1 MRVFLS
7 AIVVSLLLGVVAV
20 IAAVG
25 LSRPL
30 ADPIATARLRIL
42 SDPSASLTPGEAQ
55 AALFS
60 DSSAKRYAASSQ
72 PDGHFWIGL
81 EPLQAQ
87 TRPERPVLELRML
100 RASELRFWAL
110 DAGDLVPLEL
120 QARNDKGGI
129 SVKLDGFD
137 VGNTFIVGSIIPKG
151 VGRPKVFLWSQD
163 AYDDSVLLFERGGG
177 ALLGSF
183 IMLAIFSAFVGAVN
197 RDWSFFLFAGWLIT
211 TLRVASINDGWDLTW
226 LGISLDNELLLMLMR
241 VSLAAHALLTISLF
255 RSLLASELE
264 RSKLSPW
271 LAGATALFAA
281 LVVASPFLRHAAF
294 LPALWVSAALGILLI
309 LTSLTLVVLRTRSS
323 VAFWYTGSWCAT
335 FIGVLTEVGYASGLI
350 SQVVPG
356 LNSQTASVTSALV
369 TAIALAEKLRVERLG
384 RLAAQREKF
393 DVLEKFK
400 RNYDSMP
407 VGLFSMTRL
416 GSVTLFNPAFA
427 KMFGIQGTRLRHDSS
442 VAMETLL
449 GENPA
454 QRLVG
459 AIDTAGPLDLEFNV
473 DTDDG
478 QRRWFQ
484 SRVTANGDA
493 IEGSIQDVTARKE
506 AESRLRHL
514 VDHDSLTGLLNRH
527 GLEEAM
533 KSAAEAAR
541 RGLPCAI
548 AHVDLDRFKLIND
561 LYGHATGDAMIQ
573 EASTRLLSTVRS
585 RDFVARIADSFVILL
600 LDCPDR
606 AVVRLTERLRESI
619 GEHPFELEGKSL
631 TMTVS
636 VGVTSLDPEMPPIE
650 AMAAANRA
658 CAEAK
663 SRGRNC
669 VVRLDE
675 GDDALTRHLEELK
688 VVADL
693 QKRLPIDRYFL
704 EMQPIVSLRS
714 ALTSLNYEVL
724 LRMHDERG
732 GVIPPGK
739 FIGAAERNGLMSQ
752 IDRWVIKT
760 TLQWLDAHPEHR
772 ERLTFATIN
781 ISGSSLNDARFV
793 DDAVSMIREHPLSVN
808 KLCFEITESIALHDL
823 ESTRRFVDRLRSYGS
838 KLALDDFGAG
848 YTSFSYLKEI
858 PADFIKIDG
867 SFVRD
872 INVNP
877 ANYAI
882 TRTIVDLTHEL
893 GMRSIAEW
901 AETPDTVASLIELRV
916 DYGQGYG
923 LARPMHTDLL
933 AGARSS
939 GALVRDP
946 QVLAMLDTSAMHLL
960 AAQPTGAR
968 RH

>member
-1 MRVFLS
+1 MAL
-7 AIVVSLLLGVVAV
+7 
-20 IAAVG
+20 
-25 LSRPL
+25 
-30 ADPIATARLRIL
+30 RLK
-42 SDPSASLTPGEAQ
+42 S
-55 AALFS
+55 
-60 DSSAKRYAASSQ
+60 
-72 PDGHFWIGL
+72 
-81 EPLQAQ
+81 
-87 TRPERPVLELRML
+87 
-100 RASELRFWAL
+100 
-110 DAGDLVPLEL
+110 
-120 QARNDKGGI
+120 
-129 SVKLDGFD
+129 
-137 VGNTFIVGSIIPKG
+137 
-151 VGRPKVFLWSQD
+151 
-163 AYDDSVLLFERGGG
+163 
-177 ALLGSF
+177 
-183 IMLAIFSAFVGAVN
+183 
-197 RDWSFFLFAGWLIT
+197 
-211 TLRVASINDGWDLTW
+211 
-226 LGISLDNELLLMLMR
+226 
-241 VSLAAHALLTISLF
+241 
-255 RSLLASELE
+255 
-264 RSKLSPW
+264 
-271 LAGATALFAA
+271 
-281 LVVASPFLRHAAF
+281 
-294 LPALWVSAALGILLI
+294 
-309 LTSLTLVVLRTRSS
+309 
-323 VAFWYTGSWCAT
+323 
-335 FIGVLTEVGYASGLI
+335 
-350 SQVVPG
+350 
-356 LNSQTASVTSALV
+356 
-369 TAIALAEKLRVERLG
+369 ERLG
-384 RLAAQREKF
+384 RLSAQREKF

-407 VGLFSMTRL
+407 VGLFSMNRL

-427 KMFGIQGTRLRHDSS
+427 TMFGIQGTRLRHDSS
-442 VAMETLL
+442 VSMVTLL
-449 GENPA
+449 GDEPA

-459 AIDTAGPLDLEFNV
+459 AIDRQEPLDLEFNV

-533 KSAAEAAR
+533 KSAAEAAT

-561 LYGHATGDAMIQ
+561 LYGHAIGDGMIQ
-573 EASTRLLSTVRS
+573 EASKRLLSTVRS

-636 VGVTSLDPEMPPIE
+636 VGVTSLDPKMPPIE
-650 AMAAANRA
+650 AMAAADRA

-693 QKRLPIDRYFL
+693 QQRLPIDRYFI

-732 GVIPPGK
+732 GVIPPGR

-772 ERLTFATIN
+772 NRLTFATIN

-848 YTSFSYLKEI
+848 YTSFNYLKEI

-916 DYGQGYG
+916 DYAQGYG

-933 AGARSS
+933 ADAGSS

-960 AAQPTGAR
+960 STQPAGAR